1 MVTVKVLGTGCKR
14 CSNLEAVIKSIVREN
29 KFDVLVEKV
38 TDYQEFIKY
47 GILASPGLIINEK
60 VKSSGITPANKEII
74 NWILQETDKG
84 VNDES

>member
-14 CSNLEAVIKSIVREN
+14 CSNLEAVIRGIVQEN
-29 KFDVLVEKV
+29 KLDALVEKV

-47 GILASPGLIINEK
+47 GIMASPGLIINEK
-60 VKSSGITPANKEII
+60 VKSTGIIPANKEII

-84 VNDES
+84 INNES